1 MQWLRSNFTLKIVAL
16 ALATVA
22 WFFVKNITNER
33 RVVENVP
40 VDIKL
45 PDNCSLASAKER
57 TVSVIVAGTRT
68 DIWQVSRSEMVATV
82 DLSREGRTGLVRV
95 TLNPQSVRHPSRVQV
110 VQVVPAEIIVQ
121 LIPVTVHP

>member
-16 ALATVA
+16 ALATAA
-22 WFFVKNITNER
+22 WFFVKNLTNER
-33 RVVENVP
+33 RVVESVP
-40 VDIKL
+40 LEIKL
-45 PDNCSLASAKER
+45 PDNRTLAGAKER

-68 DIWQVSRSEMVATV
+68 DIWQVSHSEMVAVV
-82 DLSREGRTGLVRV
+82 DLSREERTGVVRV

-110 VQVVPAEIIVQ
+110 VQVVPEEIIVQ